1 MRRIQLL
8 PMLLCCIL
16 GATVP
21 GTFASAAIPTA
32 VDGEPLPSLAPML
45 ERVLPSVVNIYTEG
59 RVRESQGQGQ
69 SPFQTD
75 PFFEKFFG
83 GPQTQ
88 PRERRVSALGSGVI
102 INADKGYVIT
112 NSHVIEDAEQISVR
126 LHDGRS
132 FDAKRVG
139 VDEAADIAVIQIPPD
154 QLQAIQM
161 GDSDALRVGD
171 FVVAIGNPF
180 GLGQT
185 ATSGIVSALGRT
197 GLRIEDYEDFI
208 QTDAS
213 INQGNSGGALVNL
226 RGELVGVNTA
236 ILAPGGGNIGI
247 GFAIPVN
254 MVELLTRQIIDYGEV
269 RRGRLGVIVQNLT
282 AELAEALDIDAT
294 NGAVISQVMPDSAA
308 ADAGLRE
315 GDVIVAVDER
325 KIAGASAL
333 RNVIGLFRADDEIE
347 IAYLRDGERYR
358 KRIRIRSIEPPAGQ
372 GLQISERLEGAR
384 LSDIDGD
391 NTSEGKRGVRVVEVA
406 QDSPAWQA
414 GLREGDLIIS
424 VNKQLI
430 YSLEDVQR
438 AVKKQASILLLN
450 IQRGESALFIVIR

>member
-59 RVRESQGQGQ
+59 RVRESQGQSQ

-75 PFFEKFFG
+75 PFIEKFFG

>member
-1 MRRIQLL
+1 
-8 PMLLCCIL
+8 
-16 GATVP
+16 
-21 GTFASAAIPTA
+21 
-32 VDGEPLPSLAPML
+32 LAPML
-45 ERVLPSVVNIYTEG
+45 EQVLPSVVNIYTEG
-59 RVRESQGQGQ
+59 RVRESQ
-69 SPFQTD
+69 SPFQSD

-102 INADKGYVIT
+102 INAEKGYVIT

-161 GDSDALRVGD
+161 GDSDTLRVGD

-185 ATSGIVSALGRT
+185 ATSGIISALGRT

-213 INQGNSGGALVNL
+213 INRGNSGGALVNL

-254 MVELLTRQIIDYGEV
+254 MVGLLTRQIIDYGEV
-269 RRGRLGVIVQNLT
+269 RRGRLGVIVQDLT
-282 AELAEALDIDAT
+282 TELAEALDIDAT
-294 NGAVISQVMPDSAA
+294 KGAVISQVMPDSAA
-308 ADAGLRE
+308 ADAG
-315 GDVIVAVDER
+315 
-325 KIAGASAL
+325 
-333 RNVIGLFRADDEIE
+333 
-347 IAYLRDGERYR
+347 
-358 KRIRIRSIEPPAGQ
+358 
-372 GLQISERLEGAR
+372 
-384 LSDIDGD
+384 
-391 NTSEGKRGVRVVEVA
+391 
-406 QDSPAWQA
+406 
-414 GLREGDLIIS
+414 
-424 VNKQLI
+424 
-430 YSLEDVQR
+430 
-438 AVKKQASILLLN
+438 
-450 IQRGESALFIVIR
+450 